1 MKNLDFD
8 VLNGLMMSMATMRF
22 FPKAKEARLA
32 LVMTLGEMCNS
43 EDEARWLVKRIRT
56 MYTDWPG
63 EREMRACF
71 CSRYRPKDG
80 INAGSVV
87 YPEGLPREIPDPEV
101 KLLPLPRGAVVS
113 ADPTLEL
120 AVRALAESKDMNRT
134 KRAPRIPSIPI
145 VPDLPPEKRIS
156 QADVD
161 REVAEIHERRARA
174 ELAGD

>member
-32 LVMTLGEMCNS
+32 LVITLSEMCND
-43 EDEARWLVKRIRT
+43 EDEARWLVKRMRA
-56 MYTDWPG
+56 MYTEWPG

-71 CSRYRPKDG
+71 CSRRRPKDG
-80 INAGSVV
+80 INVGSTV
-87 YPEGLPREIPDPEV
+87 YPDGLPRELPAEEV
-101 KLLPLPRGAVVS
+101 KLLPLPAGAVVS
-113 ADPTLEL
+113 ADPTLDM

-145 VPDLPPEKRIS
+145 VPDLPPEKRIT

-161 REVAEIHERRARA
+161 RAVAELHERRARA
-174 ELAGD
+174 ELAGA